1 MSHIVKI
8 YGAIRVRP
16 VFYMILNKKRILLD
30 NNKVA
35 IFKNELRLTY
45 KIMFD

>member
-16 VFYMILNKKRILLD
+16 VYFFSFNKKLD
-30 NNKVA
+30 C
-35 IFKNELRLTY
+35 FD
-45 KIMFD
+45 KI

>member
-16 VFYMILNKKRILLD
+16 VFYIILNKKRRLPD
-30 NNKVA
+30 NNKIKSKVA
-35 IFKNELRLTY
+35 ILKNELRL
-45 KIMFD
+45 

>member
-16 VFYMILNKKRILLD
+16 VFYLISKKIILLQ
-30 NNKVA
+30 
-35 IFKNELRLTY
+35 
-45 KIMFD
+45 